1 MSTAAQLTA
10 NQINAQ
16 SSTGPRTEADA
27 IAAVAAMFLKKQKI
41 KYSQPAIEPMSEAW
55 KVSHTGG
62 QPRLWQL

>member
-1 MSTAAQLTA
+1 MKYAFASR
-10 NQINAQ
+10 
-16 SSTGPRTEADA
+16 SEVPREKADA